1 MTFIEEAQAK
11 FAELITSELAR
22 IAAMKQAGV
31 VKDFASMER
40 IIVGVLPGDGIGP
53 IIMTQALRVLAFLA
67 QEEIAAGKLELR
79 PVSGMTIED
88 RARQGQ
94 SLPVDVL
101 QQVKQCDVLLK
112 GPMVTP
118 RPGEEWPNM
127 VSANSLLRRSLD
139 LFAAV
144 RPVAIPEKNIDWTF
158 FRENIEG
165 EYIWGNKGIQV
176 TEDLAVDFKVQTTP
190 GTERIAR
197 QAFEFARKNG
207 KTNVTVITKSNI
219 VKLADGNFLQ
229 GVREVGKREYPEI
242 DVQDRLV
249 DAMCARMADETFC
262 KGLQV
267 FVLPNLYG
275 DIVTDIAAELQGG
288 LGTAASANIGNRY
301 AMFEAIHGTAPG
313 LISEGRGE
321 YADPCSLI
329 RAVGMLLAHIGYG
342 DKSRKLSLALH
353 RCTVSERKKVVTTWP
368 QDASAA
374 EFTDYLLEVLADL
387 N

>member
-22 IAAMKQAGV
+22 IATMKQAGE

-40 IIVGVLPGDGIGP
+40 IVVGILPGDGIGP
-53 IIMTQALRVLAFLA
+53 IIMAQALRVLAFLA

-94 SLPVDVL
+94 SLPDDVL

-342 DKSRKLSLALH
+342 DKNRKLSQALH
-353 RCTVSERKKVVTTWP
+353 RCTVSEQKKVVTTWP

>member
-22 IAAMKQAGV
+22 IATMKQAGE

-40 IIVGVLPGDGIGP
+40 IVVGILPGDGIGP
-53 IIMTQALRVLAFLA
+53 IIMAQALRVLAFLA

-94 SLPVDVL
+94 SLPDDVL

-197 QAFEFARKNG
+197 QVFEFARKNG

-301 AMFEAIHGTAPG
+301 AMFEAIHGTGSYQRRAWRVCRPVQPH
-313 LISEGRGE
+313 SCGRHVART
-321 YADPCSLI
+321 YRLW
-329 RAVGMLLAHIGYG
+329 R
-342 DKSRKLSLALH
+342 
-353 RCTVSERKKVVTTWP
+353 
-368 QDASAA
+368 
-374 EFTDYLLEVLADL
+374 
-387 N
+387 

>member
-22 IAAMKQAGV
+22 IATMKQAGV

-53 IIMTQALRVLAFLA
+53 IIMAQALRVLAFLA

-94 SLPVDVL
+94 SLPDDVL

-342 DKSRKLSLALH
+342 DKSRKLSQALH

>member
-1 MTFIEEAQAK
+1 M
-11 FAELITSELAR
+11 
-22 IAAMKQAGV
+22 
-31 VKDFASMER
+31 
-40 IIVGVLPGDGIGP
+40 
-53 IIMTQALRVLAFLA
+53 
-67 QEEIAAGKLELR
+67 
-79 PVSGMTIED
+79 
-88 RARQGQ
+88 
-94 SLPVDVL
+94 
-101 QQVKQCDVLLK
+101 
-112 GPMVTP
+112 
-118 RPGEEWPNM
+118 
-127 VSANSLLRRSLD
+127 
-139 LFAAV
+139 
-144 RPVAIPEKNIDWTF
+144 
-158 FRENIEG
+158 
-165 EYIWGNKGIQV
+165 
-176 TEDLAVDFKVQTTP
+176 
-190 GTERIAR
+190 
-197 QAFEFARKNG
+197 
-207 KTNVTVITKSNI
+207 ITKSNI

-342 DKSRKLSLALH
+342 DKSRKLSQGAPPLYCQ
-353 RCTVSERKKVVTTWP
+353 RTKKSRYHMATGCQCGGV
-368 QDASAA
+368 
-374 EFTDYLLEVLADL
+374 Y
-387 N
+387 

>member
-22 IAAMKQAGV
+22 IATMKQAGV

-40 IIVGVLPGDGIGP
+40 IILGVLPGDGIGP
-53 IIMTQALRVLAFLA
+53 IIMAQALRVLAFLA

-94 SLPVDVL
+94 SLPDDVL

>member
-22 IAAMKQAGV
+22 IATMKQAGV

-53 IIMTQALRVLAFLA
+53 IIMAQALRVLAFLA

-94 SLPVDVL
+94 SLPDDVL

-219 VKLADGNFLQ
+219 VKLEDGNFLQ